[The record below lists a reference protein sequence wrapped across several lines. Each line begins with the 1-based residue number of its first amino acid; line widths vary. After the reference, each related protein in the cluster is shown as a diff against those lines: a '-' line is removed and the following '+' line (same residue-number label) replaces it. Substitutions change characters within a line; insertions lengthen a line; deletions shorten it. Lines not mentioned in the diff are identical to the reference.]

1 VDQLKAHGSV
11 TRGWLGVQVQ
21 PVTADIAN
29 SLGLKKAE
37 GAIVDEVVNGSPA
50 AKAGLKSGDVIAE
63 VNGTSVKD
71 AREVARTIAT
81 LAPDSTVKLDVLRN
95 GRHETVSTTL
105 SKMPNEQVASAGSS
119 NHDSTASTAPRLGLT
134 VAPARDVDGAGNRG
148 VVVTGVDPNGPAA
161 AAGVAAGNVILDIGG
176 KPVASRED
184 VVKQLQEAKAQ
195 GRGTVLMRVKA
206 GDATQ
211 FVAVPFG
218 KA

>member
-1 VDQLKAHGSV
+1 
-11 TRGWLGVQVQ
+11 VQ
-21 PVTADIAN
+21 
-29 SLGLKKAE
+29 
-37 GAIVDEVVNGSPA
+37 NGSPA

-63 VNGTSVKD
+63 VNGTPVKD

-95 GRHETVSTTL
+95 GQHETVSTTL
-105 SKMPNEQVASAGSS
+105 AKMPNEQVANAGGSD
-119 NHDSTASTAPRLGLT
+119 NDHTASTAAPRLGLT
-134 VAPARDVDGAGNRG
+134 VAPARDVDGAGNQG

-176 KPVASRED
+176 KPVASRAD